1 MFVTMAD
8 EKETI
13 GFRFKMPKTAADVP
27 IPFHGEVADA
37 IALMAQMG
45 NAAIL
50 AFLLKMVLKD
60 RITDDE
66 IQLICDVYYHDEVS

>member
-1 MFVTMAD
+1 MERDD
-8 EKETI
+8 EREMI
-13 GFRFKMPKTAADVP
+13 VFRFGVPKNTPPVP

-37 IALMAQMG
+37 IQIVSQLG
-45 NAAIL
+45 NAAVL

-66 IQLICDVYYHDEVS
+66 IQLICDVYYHE

>member
-1 MFVTMAD
+1 MERDD
-8 EKETI
+8 EREMI
-13 GFRFKMPKTAADVP
+13 VFRFGVPKNTPAVP

-37 IALMAQMG
+37 IQIVSQLG

-66 IQLICDVYYHDEVS
+66 IQLICDAYYHE